1 MFGTYRVAA
10 AVPVL
15 RVGHPAFNAEAIGR
29 LYVQA
34 VAAGAALVVTPEL
47 SVSGYSCGD
56 LFEQE
61 LLLSGCRQAVS
72 TLALQTAG
80 RGTVLVVGFPCRIG
94 SRLFNAA
101 AVLQNGRVVGV
112 VPKSFLPNYR
122 EFYEKRQ
129 FTAAV
134 DLGGQL
140 DWFGES
146 LPFGNDLLFQGEGG
160 FVLGVEICEDLWAVA
175 PPSNNLALNGAVL
188 LCNLYG
194 GPELVAKSA
203 LRRQMVV
210 SQSLR
215 LTALYVLS
223 GAGVHESTSDL
234 LHAGHAL
241 IAANGRLLAENRR
254 FEREGTLTY
263 ADIRPGWLEQS
274 RRAWSSFNDNPS
286 TPVRRLALASVPEAP
301 DWQYLQVAADPF
313 IPSQKE
319 DLAERCEEILLIQT
333 HGLARRLEHSRAER
347 LVIGLSGGLDS
358 TLALLVCVRC
368 CDLLGLPR
376 QTVLAVTMPGFG
388 TTGRTQ
394 GNAAALAA
402 AVGVELRTIS
412 IAAAVE
418 QHFADIG
425 HDPSVHNAAYENSQA
440 RERTQILMDLA
451 NDCGGIVV
459 GTGDLSEIALG
470 WCTFNGDHMSMY
482 GVNASVPKTL
492 VRFLVEHYARQAPA
506 ALAAVL
512 RDINATPVSPELLPG
527 EQHTEAIIGDYRL
540 HDFFLYY
547 FLRYGE
553 SPAGLAALARHA
565 FAGLFGEAEI
575 DRALQIFVR
584 RFFTQQFKRNSLPDG
599 PKVGSI
605 ALSPRGD
612 WRMPAD
618 ADPALWLGDLPP
630 G

>member
-1 MFGTYRVAA
+1 MFGTYRIAV

-15 RVGHPAFNAEAIGR
+15 RVGNPEYNAEAIGQM
-29 LYVQA
+29 YSQA
-34 VAAGAALVVTPEL
+34 VAAGAALIVTPEL
-47 SVSGYSCGD
+47 SISGYSCGD

-61 LLLSGCRQAVS
+61 VLLSGCRRAVES
-72 TLALQTAG
+72 LARQTAAQT
-80 RGTVLVVGFPCRIG
+80 TVLIVGFPCRVG

-101 AVLQNGRVVGV
+101 AVLQNGRIVGV

-122 EFYEKRQ
+122 EFYEKRY
-129 FTAAV
+129 FTAAADIGGYV
-134 DLGGQL
+134 DWSDQR
-140 DWFGES
+140 
-146 LPFGNDLLFQGEGG
+146 LPFGNDLVFQGQGN
-160 FVLGVEICEDLWAVA
+160 FALGVEICEDLWAVA
-175 PPSNNLALNGAVL
+175 PPSNNLALNGATL

-203 LRRQMVV
+203 LRRQMVT

-215 LTALYVLS
+215 LTSVYVLA

-241 IAANGRLLAENRR
+241 IAANGKVLAENRR
-254 FEREGTLTY
+254 FERNGSLLY
-263 ADIRPGWLEQS
+263 ADIRPDWLALS
-274 RRAWSSFNDNPS
+274 RRSWSSFNDNPC
-286 TPVRRLALASVPEAP
+286 TLVRRLRLDDVAEAP
-301 DWQYLQVAADPF
+301 DWQYFQVLADPF
-313 IPSQKE
+313 IPSQHD
-319 DLAERCEEILLIQT
+319 DLAERCEEILSIQT
-333 HGLARRLEHSRAER
+333 HALARRLEHSRAQR
-347 LVIGLSGGLDS
+347 LVLGLSGGLDS

-376 QTVLAVTMPGFG
+376 STVLAVTMPGFG
-388 TTGRTQ
+388 TSGRTKS
-394 GNAAALAA
+394 NALALA
-402 AVGVELRTIS
+402 GAVQVELREIC
-412 IAAAVE
+412 IAAAVQ

-425 HDPSVHNAAYENSQA
+425 HDPSVHNATYENSQA

-451 NDCGGIVV
+451 NDCGGLVV

-470 WCTFNGDHMSMY
+470 WCTFNGDQMSMY
-482 GVNASVPKTL
+482 GINASVPKTL
-492 VRFLVEHYARQAPA
+492 VRFLVEHDARQAPA
-506 ALAAVL
+506 DLAAIL

-527 EQHTEAIIGDYRL
+527 EQHTELILGNYRL

-547 FLRYGE
+547 FLRYAE
-553 SPAGLAALARHA
+553 SPEGLAALARHA
-565 FAGLFGEAEI
+565 FAGVFSGAEI
-575 DRALQIFVR
+575 DRALRIFLQ
-584 RFFTQQFKRNSLPDG
+584 RFFSQQFKRNSMPDG

-618 ADPALWLGDLPP
+618 ADATLWLARLPP